1 MKEHG
6 LTWPLDRSPSECSS
20 SQQMHQGQGAEKKQK
35 SDAGAGRAAETN
47 VNRCLSILRC
57 GPALTLWVRGSMWP
71 YIQTT
76 CCSST
81 QLIHSGLGGLG
92 IGSRPQT
99 RFSPSASQSPFPS
112 DLGLVHGVVVDLAP
126 AVLFLNLAEEEVRV
140 AEGGGEMR
148 VAQVSSSWRCGGTQ

>member
-1 MKEHG
+1 M
-6 LTWPLDRSPSECSS
+6 PLHP
-20 SQQMHQGQGAEKKQK
+20 QMWSCPDPLGTRQH
-35 SDAGAGRAAETN
+35 
-47 VNRCLSILRC
+47 V
-57 GPALTLWVRGSMWP
+57 ALYPDNLLF
-71 YIQTT
+71 IH
-76 CCSST
+76 T